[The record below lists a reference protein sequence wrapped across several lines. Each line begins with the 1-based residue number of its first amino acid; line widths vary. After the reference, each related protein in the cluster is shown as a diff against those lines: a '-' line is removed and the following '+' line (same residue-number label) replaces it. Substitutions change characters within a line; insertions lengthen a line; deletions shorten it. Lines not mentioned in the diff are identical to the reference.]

1 MITKDSATGGAVDMA
16 GFVSLVAE
24 TGANLVPETAAGNI
38 SERRVRGTNATLGAD
53 EESLE
58 LTMGRPG
65 TQRVAASKGL
75 DKALLKRAVTILGSF
90 GPDDVVAAQLD
101 MDALR
106 GLVLELWESAQSATQ
121 DHQDILALIEEA
133 VLSVDSLTE
142 DQISVLREGFRDLEK
157 PVLGQV
163 HVDVIRGRL
172 IGQGFSPLALLSE
185 LADHGDS

>member
-1 MITKDSATGGAVDMA
+1 MGQPGNQRAT
-16 GFVSLVAE
+16 
-24 TGANLVPETAAGNI
+24 
-38 SERRVRGTNATLGAD
+38 
-53 EESLE
+53 
-58 LTMGRPG
+58 
-65 TQRVAASKGL
+65 ASKRL
-75 DKALLKRAVTILGSF
+75 DKALLKRAVAILGSF
-90 GPDDVVAAQLD
+90 DPDDVVTAQVD

-106 GLVLELWESAQSATQ
+106 GLVLELWENAQSATQ

-142 DQISVLREGFRDLEK
+142 DQVSGLREGFRDLEK